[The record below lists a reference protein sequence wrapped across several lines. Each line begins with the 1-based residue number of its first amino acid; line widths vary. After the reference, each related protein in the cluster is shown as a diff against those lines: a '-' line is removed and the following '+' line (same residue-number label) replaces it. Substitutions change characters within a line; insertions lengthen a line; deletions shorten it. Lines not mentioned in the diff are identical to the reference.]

1 MINIMITSITAVA
14 IRINNNDDDNN
25 HNKKYN
31 NMLNCFS

>member
-1 MINIMITSITAVA
+1 MITSTAVA

>member
-1 MINIMITSITAVA
+1 MITSITAVA